1 LGEVLIDEFA
11 YVLVIGLL
19 RKVFHRVHVIG
30 DLGLIMVMA
39 ANGLLLEAVVVLLL
53 KFPVVFEGF
62 GAELHDCE
70 LELVADGFGQI
81 LDNVEF
87 CEKSVR
93 VRLSDSRVIKNVPE
107 QQYLPK
113 LPSLQV

>member
-1 LGEVLIDEFA
+1 MGEVLIDEFA

-19 RKVFHRVHVIG
+19 RKVFHRVHIID

-39 ANGLLLEAVVVLLL
+39 ANGLLLEVVVFLL

-62 GAELHDCE
+62 GAELHHSE

-81 LDNVEF
+81 LYNVQF

-93 VRLSDSRVIKNVPE
+93 VRLCDAGVIENVPE

-113 LPSLQV
+113 LTSLQV

>member
-19 RKVFHRVHVIG
+19 RKVFHRVHVI
-30 DLGLIMVMA
+30 DELRLIMVMA
-39 ANGLLLEAVVVLLL
+39 ANGLLLEVVVFLL

-62 GAELHDCE
+62 GAELHHSE

-81 LDNVEF
+81 LYNVEF

-93 VRLSDSRVIKNVPE
+93 VRLSDAGVIENVPE

-113 LPSLQV
+113 LTSLQV

>member
-1 LGEVLIDEFA
+1 MGEVLIDELA

-19 RKVFHRVHVIG
+19 RKVFHRVHIID

-39 ANGLLLEAVVVLLL
+39 ANLLLEAVVFLL

-70 LELVADGFGQI
+70 LELVANCFGQI
-81 LDNVEF
+81 LYNVEF

-93 VRLSDSRVIKNVPE
+93 VRLSDAGVIKNVPE

-113 LPSLQV
+113 LTSLQV